1 MLVFFLRPGRYFLSV
16 QDYCAFS
23 GKRIVTTERAED
35 LNVRAAKRLQGWG
48 GQRTG
53 IKIPQ
58 WEAGALSIRGLRRA
72 AEQIG
77 QRPQAAFQSLWESH
91 KAKGRI

>member
-1 MLVFFLRPGRYFLSV
+1 MLS
-16 QDYCAFS
+16 QEE
-23 GKRIVTTERAED
+23 RIVTTERAED

-58 WEAGALSIRGLRRA
+58 WEAGALSIRGPR
-72 AEQIG
+72 E
-77 QRPQAAFQSLWESH
+77 
-91 KAKGRI
+91 GRK